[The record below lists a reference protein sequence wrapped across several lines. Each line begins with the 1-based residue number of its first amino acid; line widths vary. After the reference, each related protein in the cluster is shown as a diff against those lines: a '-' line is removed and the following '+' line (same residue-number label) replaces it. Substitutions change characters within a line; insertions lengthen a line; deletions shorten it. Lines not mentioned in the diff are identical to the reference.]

1 MGNLSANLKKFLS
14 NKNTV
19 TIICVVAGI
28 LVLYIG
34 YTWRVNDAIN
44 PTTIPYAKTALSSR
58 HVITNDDI
66 GYMEVSNAVI
76 SKSTNM
82 IRNANQLIGKEVMYG
97 TTIPQNSFFY
107 TETIVSPDSQPDSTI
122 ADIPDGYTL
131 FDLPVDLHSTYGNS
145 IFPGNYIDLWFKG
158 MNDYNRLMYTN
169 LISSI
174 KVLDV
179 RDSQGQSVF
188 ETSTEKRTPADL
200 LFAVP
205 DDMYSLLRKAQYL
218 TSYGVEIIP
227 VPRNKNYTANPG
239 ETEVASDYV
248 KNFILSKTEVIP
260 DEEMSSSSSN
270 NNNNSHNFNIINYE
284 NNDDEEE
291 DNEDIEE

>member
-1 MGNLSANLKKFLS
+1 MGNIGAKLKKFLS

-34 YTWRVNDAIN
+34 YTWRVNSAIS
-44 PTTIPYAKTALSSR
+44 PTSIPYAKTTLSSR

-66 GYMEVSNAVI
+66 GYMEVSSAVL

-82 IRNANQLIGKEVMYG
+82 IRNVNQLIGKEVMYG

-107 TETIVSPDSQPDSTI
+107 TETVVSPETQPDSVTV
-122 ADIPDGYTL
+122 DIPDGYTL
-131 FDLPVDLHSTYGNS
+131 FTLPVDLHTTYGNS

-158 MNDYNRLMYTN
+158 TNDYNRLMYTN

-179 RDSQGQSVF
+179 RDSEGKSVF
-188 ETSTEKRTPADL
+188 ETAGETRTPSDL

-205 DDMYSLLRKAQYL
+205 DDMYSLLMKARYL
-218 TSYGVEIIP
+218 SGYSVEIVP

-248 KNFILSKTEVIP
+248 KEFILSKTEVIP
-260 DEEMSSSSSN
+260 DENLSTGNSN
-270 NNNNSHNFNIINYE
+270 NNNN
-284 NNDDEEE
+284 NNDDI
-291 DNEDIEE
+291 DD

>member
-1 MGNLSANLKKFLS
+1 MGNLSANIKKFLS

-34 YTWRVNDAIN
+34 YTWRVNNAIN
-44 PTTIPYAKTALSSR
+44 PTTIPYAKNSLSSR

-66 GYMEVSNAVI
+66 GYMEVSSAVI
-76 SKSTNM
+76 SKSSNM

-107 TETIVSPDSQPDSTI
+107 TETVVSPENQPDSTI
-122 ADIPDGYTL
+122 VDIPDGYTL
-131 FDLPVDLHSTYGNS
+131 FALPVDLHSTYGNS

-188 ETSTEKRTPADL
+188 ETSTEKRTPSDL

-218 TSYGVEIIP
+218 SGYSVEIIP

-239 ETEVASDYV
+239 ETEVASEYV

-260 DEEMSSSSSN
+260 DENMSTSTSTN
-270 NNNNSHNFNIINYE
+270 NNNN
-284 NNDDEEE
+284 NDEDNDNEDYNEELEDEEE
-291 DNEDIEE
+291 

>member
-1 MGNLSANLKKFLS
+1 MGNLVINVKKFLS

-34 YTWRVNDAIN
+34 YTWRVSSATN
-44 PTTIPYAKTALSSR
+44 PTTIPYAKVALPSR
-58 HVITNDDI
+58 HVITSDDI
-66 GYMEVSNAVI
+66 GYMEVSSSVL
-76 SKSTNM
+76 SKSNNM

-107 TETIVSPDSQPDSTI
+107 TETVVSPENQPDSVL
-122 ADIPDGYTL
+122 ADSPDGYTL
-131 FDLPVDLHSTYGNS
+131 FELPVDLNTTYGNS
-145 IFPGNYIDLWFKG
+145 IYPGNYIDLWFKG
-158 MNDYNRLMYTN
+158 TNDYNRLIYTN

-179 RDSQGQSVF
+179 RDSQGKSVF
-188 ETSTEKRTPADL
+188 ETSAESRTPSVL

-205 DDMYSLLRKAQYL
+205 DELYSLLSKARALSGYNI
-218 TSYGVEIIP
+218 EIIP

-239 ETEVASDYV
+239 ETEVASEYV
-248 KNFILSKTEVIP
+248 KEFILSKTEIIP
-260 DEEMSSSSSN
+260 DENISSGSSSGN
-270 NNNNSHNFNIINYE
+270 NNNNVDE
-284 NNDDEEE
+284 DEEDE
-291 DNEDIEE
+291 DEEGS

>member
-34 YTWRVNDAIN
+34 YTWRVNNAIS

-66 GYMEVSNAVI
+66 GYMEVSSAVI
-76 SKSTNM
+76 SKSSNM

-107 TETIVSPDSQPDSTI
+107 TETVVSPENQPDSTI
-122 ADIPDGYTL
+122 VDIPDGYTL
-131 FDLPVDLHSTYGNS
+131 FALPVDLHSTYGNS

-188 ETSTEKRTPADL
+188 ETSTEKRTPSDL

-218 TSYGVEIIP
+218 SGYSVEIIP

-239 ETEVASDYV
+239 ETEVASEYV

-260 DEEMSSSSSN
+260 DENMSTSSSTSN
-270 NNNNSHNFNIINYE
+270 NEKDEEDEFTVDEGTNE
-284 NNDDEEE
+284 VPDDEEE
-291 DNEDIEE
+291 

>member
-1 MGNLSANLKKFLS
+1 MGNIGANLKKFLS

-19 TIICVVAGI
+19 TIICVVIGI
-28 LVLYIG
+28 LVLYLG
-34 YTWRVNDAIN
+34 YTWRVNNAIN
-44 PTTIPYAKTALSSR
+44 PTTIPYAKTTLASR
-58 HVITNDDI
+58 HVITDDDI
-66 GYMEVSNAVI
+66 GFMEVSSTVL
-76 SKSTNM
+76 SKSSNM

-107 TETIVSPDSQPDSTI
+107 TETVVSPETQPDSVT
-122 ADIPDGYTL
+122 ADIPNGYTL
-131 FDLPVDLHSTYGNS
+131 FSLPVDLHTTYGNS

-158 MNDYNRLMYTN
+158 TNDYNRLMYTN

-179 RDSQGQSVF
+179 RDSQGKSVF
-188 ETSTEKRTPADL
+188 ETSGESRTPSDL

-205 DDMYSLLRKAQYL
+205 DDMYSLLKKAQYL
-218 TSYGVEIIP
+218 SGYNVEIVP

-248 KNFILSKTEVIP
+248 KEFILSKTEVIP
-260 DEEMSSSSSN
+260 DENISTSTSSN
-270 NNNNSHNFNIINYE
+270 NNNNNDN
-284 NNDDEEE
+284 NND
-291 DNEDIEE
+291 